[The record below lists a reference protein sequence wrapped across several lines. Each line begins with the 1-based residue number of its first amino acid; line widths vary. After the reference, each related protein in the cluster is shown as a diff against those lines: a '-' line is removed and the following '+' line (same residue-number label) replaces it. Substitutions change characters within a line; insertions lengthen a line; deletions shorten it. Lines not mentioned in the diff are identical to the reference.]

1 MNELNSKEKVRRRI
15 WNTRMFHYCGRVLIC
30 DDIGENMEK
39 PVFLKS
45 GWCLNETNEE
55 SASEK

>member
-1 MNELNSKEKVRRRI
+1 
-15 WNTRMFHYCGRVLIC
+15 MFHYCGRVLIC